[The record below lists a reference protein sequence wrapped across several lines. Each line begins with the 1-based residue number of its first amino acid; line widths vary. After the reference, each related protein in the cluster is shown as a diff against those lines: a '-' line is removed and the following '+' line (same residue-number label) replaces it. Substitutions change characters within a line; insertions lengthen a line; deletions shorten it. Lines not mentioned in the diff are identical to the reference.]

1 LGLLLLVGLG
11 LIFVIYGKGAVF
23 TGLLC
28 IIGGLIP
35 IFLIIAA
42 LAIIDV
48 IVKKNNEK

>member
-1 LGLLLLVGLG
+1 VGLG

-35 IFLIIAA
+35 IFIIIAA